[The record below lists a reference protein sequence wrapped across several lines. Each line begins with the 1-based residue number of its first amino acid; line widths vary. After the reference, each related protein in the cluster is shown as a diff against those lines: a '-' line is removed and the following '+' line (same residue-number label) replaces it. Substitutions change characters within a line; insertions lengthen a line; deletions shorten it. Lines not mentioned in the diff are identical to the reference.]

1 MAAAKRKMTG
11 EEQGGVAT
19 GRQQQEQPPEEQ
31 GQEKTGLPSTS
42 EQTDGREAEALH
54 PSLLLS
60 PEELAYLQTHR
71 VFTTAQ
77 LLQFSKQVEQ
87 FRQVNEHTRELRRAI
102 YLNKVLQR
110 NQIEHKKVRLS
121 VRRMTGR
128 WMERAVLSV
137 NSDQEPAMIEGTTAD
152 N

>member
-1 MAAAKRKMTG
+1 LTA
-11 EEQGGVAT
+11 VF
-19 GRQQQEQPPEEQ
+19 
-31 GQEKTGLPSTS
+31 
-42 EQTDGREAEALH
+42 AL
-54 PSLLLS
+54 
-60 PEELAYLQTHR
+60 Q